1 MESQQKDTF
10 TFYLL
15 LRNELIIRKT
25 GGESELLIQAN
36 LKTSVKNT
44 KYGKE
49 SSFLYQISKRE
60 ERKEINE
67 LKLSFLK
74 VA

>member
-1 MESQQKDTF
+1 MSAIQTSSQKERGF
-10 TFYLL
+10 TTKRYFYILFLL
-15 LRNELIIRKT
+15 LRNGLIIRKT

-36 LKTSVKNT
+36 LKTPDKNT

-60 ERKEINE
+60 ERK
-67 LKLSFLK
+67 
-74 VA
+74 